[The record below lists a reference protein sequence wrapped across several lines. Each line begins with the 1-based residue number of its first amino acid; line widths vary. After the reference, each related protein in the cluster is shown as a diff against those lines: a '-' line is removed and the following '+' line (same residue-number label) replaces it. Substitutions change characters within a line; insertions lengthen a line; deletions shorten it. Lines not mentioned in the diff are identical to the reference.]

1 MSNYNDFDLDIR
13 STQNAGSVGPQSVP
27 LTNFTCNCTT
37 GVVCY
42 ATNLLC
48 TPGNIC
54 DITMGCTDGCSE
66 GCEPGEPL
74 GNAFLLWCRMPL
86 MTLMTLY

>member
-1 MSNYNDFDLDIR
+1 MSNYNDFDVDIR

-66 GCEPGEPL
+66 GCEPGEPSETHSYC
-74 GNAFLLWCRMPL
+74 GAACR
-86 MTLMTLY
+86 